1 MMNTIAQMTW
11 GQSALAWSLIL
22 VCGFLMLIILI
33 QRGRGGGLTGA
44 FGGGGGGGGAFGAK
58 TGDVFTWITVV
69 VAMGFGLLAVVSN
82 FAFDQSPRPLE
93 PVVSTT
99 DVVPVEPAKTG
110 EDGAPVMPPAGV
122 APETAGETAGE
133 AGGDA
138 VPGDTKENRGG
149 STIDQ
154 MPTAV
159 KTPDAGGDEPAGKAQ
174 DPPAETG
181 EGSET
186 PTEPSAP

>member
-1 MMNTIAQMTW
+1 MNTIAQMTW

-69 VAMGFGLLAVVSN
+69 VAVGFGLLAVVAN

-93 PVVSTT
+93 PVVSTP

-110 EDGAPVMPPAGV
+110 EDGTPVTPPAGV
-122 APETAGETAGE
+122 TPETAGEG
-133 AGGDA
+133 GGDA
-138 VPGDTKENRGG
+138 VPGDGKENRGG
-149 STIDQ
+149 SIIDQ

-159 KTPDAGGDEPAGKAQ
+159 KTPVAGGDEPAEKAQ
-174 DPPAETG
+174 DPPAEAG

-186 PTEPSAP
+186 PPEPSAP